1 MLYSFGSI
9 NHEGATMKLYHG
21 SDHIMDVPAF
31 GLGKVYN
38 DYGQGFYCTQHPDMA
53 GEWAVGFDHD
63 GYINEYT
70 FNAGGLETVDLDAP
84 EFTTL
89 HWLAVLLANRW
100 FDVRAPLANEA
111 REYLLTNFSVDLSSA
126 DIIEG
131 YRADDSYFTFAQ
143 DFINGTISYRQ
154 LGNAMRLGELGRQVV
169 VKSERAFSRLEFC
182 GAQVAPRSIWLP
194 RREHRDRE
202 ARERYFSRERNARE
216 KGDLFITQIIDEE
229 MGPNDDRLR

>member
-1 MLYSFGSI
+1 
-9 NHEGATMKLYHG
+9 MKLYHG
-21 SDHIMDVPAF
+21 SDHIVEAPTF
-31 GLGKVYN
+31 GLGKPYN
-38 DYGQGFYCTQHPDMA
+38 DYGLGFYCTQHPDMA

-63 GYINEYT
+63 GFVNEYDFET
-70 FNAGGLETVDLDAP
+70 NGLEIVDLDAP

-100 FDVRAPLANEA
+100 FDVRAPIANEA
-111 REYLLTNFSVDLSSA
+111 REYLLANFVVDLSKA
-126 DIIEG
+126 DVVEG

-154 LGNAMRLGELGRQVV
+154 LGNAMRLGELGKQVV
-169 VKSERAFSRLEFC
+169 VKSERAFSRLQFLD
-182 GAQVAPRSIWLP
+182 AQEAPRSIWLP
-194 RREHRDRE
+194 RRERRDRE
-202 ARERYFSRERNARE
+202 AREQYFDHERNARK

>member
-1 MLYSFGSI
+1 VKR
-9 NHEGATMKLYHG
+9 ADMKLYHG
-21 SDHIMDVPAF
+21 SDHIVEVPTYGF
-31 GLGKVYN
+31 GKPYN
-38 DYGQGFYCTQHPDMA
+38 DYGLGFYCTQHPDMA

-63 GYINEYT
+63 GFINEYDFDT
-70 FNAGGLETVDLDAP
+70 NGLKIVDLDAP

-100 FDVRAPLANEA
+100 FDVRAPIANEA
-111 REYLLTNFSVDLSSA
+111 REYLLANFSVDLSKA
-126 DIIEG
+126 DVVEG

-169 VKSERAFSRLEFC
+169 VKSERAFSRLQFQ
-182 GAQVAPRSIWLP
+182 GAQEALRPVWLP
-194 RREHRDRE
+194 RRERRDRE
-202 ARERYFSRERNARE
+202 AREQYFDHERNARK

-229 MGPNDDRLR
+229 MRPHDDRLR

>member
-1 MLYSFGSI
+1 
-9 NHEGATMKLYHG
+9 MKLYHG
-21 SDHIMDVPAF
+21 SDHIVEAPTF
-31 GLGKVYN
+31 GLGKPYN
-38 DYGQGFYCTQHPDMA
+38 DYGLGFYCTQHPDMA

-63 GYINEYT
+63 GFVNEYDFDT
-70 FNAGGLETVDLDAP
+70 NGLKIVDLDAP

-100 FDVRAPLANEA
+100 FDVRAPIANEA
-111 REYLLTNFSVDLSSA
+111 REYLLANFAVDLSKA
-126 DIIEG
+126 DVVEG

-169 VKSERAFSRLEFC
+169 VKSERAFSRLQFLD
-182 GAQVAPRSIWLP
+182 AQEAPRSVWLP
-194 RREHRDRE
+194 RRERRDRE
-202 ARERYFSRERNARE
+202 AREQYFDHERNARK

>member
-1 MLYSFGSI
+1 
-9 NHEGATMKLYHG
+9 MKLYHG
-21 SDHIMDVPAF
+21 SDHIVEAPTF
-31 GLGKVYN
+31 GLGKPYN
-38 DYGQGFYCTQHPDMA
+38 DYGLGFYCTQHPDMA

-63 GYINEYT
+63 GFVNEYDFDT
-70 FNAGGLETVDLDAP
+70 NGLKIVDLDAP

-100 FDVRAPLANEA
+100 FDVRAPIANEA
-111 REYLLTNFSVDLSSA
+111 REYLLANFAVDLSKA
-126 DIIEG
+126 DVVEG

-169 VKSERAFSRLEFC
+169 VKSERAFSRLQFLD
-182 GAQVAPRSIWLP
+182 AQEAPRSVWLP
-194 RREHRDRE
+194 RRERRDRE
-202 ARERYFSRERNARE
+202 AREQYFDHERNARK

-229 MGPNDDRLR
+229 MGPHDDRLR

>member
-1 MLYSFGSI
+1 
-9 NHEGATMKLYHG
+9 MKLYHG
-21 SDHIMDVPAF
+21 SDHIVEAPTF
-31 GLGKVYN
+31 GLGKPYN
-38 DYGQGFYCTQHPDMA
+38 DYGLGFYCTQHPDMA

-63 GYINEYT
+63 GFVNEYDFDT
-70 FNAGGLETVDLDAP
+70 NGLKIVDLDAP

-100 FDVRAPLANEA
+100 FDVRAPIANEA
-111 REYLLTNFSVDLSSA
+111 REYLLANFSVDLSKA
-126 DIIEG
+126 DVVEG

-169 VKSERAFSRLEFC
+169 VKSERAFSRLQFLD
-182 GAQVAPRSIWLP
+182 AQEAPRSVWLP
-194 RREHRDRE
+194 RRERCDRE
-202 ARERYFSRERNARE
+202 AREQYFDHERNARK

-229 MGPNDDRLR
+229 MGPHDDRLR

>member
-1 MLYSFGSI
+1 
-9 NHEGATMKLYHG
+9 MKLYHG
-21 SDHIMDVPAF
+21 SDHIVEAPTF
-31 GLGKVYN
+31 GLGKPYN
-38 DYGQGFYCTQHPDMA
+38 DCGLGFYCTQHPDMA

-63 GYINEYT
+63 GFVNEYDFDT
-70 FNAGGLETVDLDAP
+70 NGLEIVDLDAP

-100 FDVRAPLANEA
+100 FDVRAPIANEA
-111 REYLLTNFSVDLSSA
+111 REYLLANFVVDLSKA
-126 DIIEG
+126 DIVEG

-169 VKSERAFSRLEFC
+169 VKSERAFSRLQFLD
-182 GAQVAPRSIWLP
+182 AQEAPRSVWLP
-194 RREHRDRE
+194 RRERRDRE
-202 ARERYFSRERNARE
+202 AREQYFDHERNARK

-229 MGPNDDRLR
+229 MGPHDDRLR

>member
-1 MLYSFGSI
+1 
-9 NHEGATMKLYHG
+9 MKLYHG
-21 SDHIMDVPAF
+21 SDHIVEAPTF
-31 GLGKVYN
+31 GLGKPYN
-38 DYGQGFYCTQHPDMA
+38 DYGLGFYCTQHPDMA

-63 GYINEYT
+63 GFVNEYDFDT
-70 FNAGGLETVDLDAP
+70 NGLEIVDLDAQ

-100 FDVRAPLANEA
+100 FDVRAPIANEA
-111 REYLLTNFSVDLSSA
+111 REYLLANFAVDLSKA
-126 DIIEG
+126 DVVEG

-169 VKSERAFSRLEFC
+169 VKSERAFSRLQFLD
-182 GAQVAPRSIWLP
+182 AQEAPRSDWLP
-194 RREHRDRE
+194 RRERRDRE
-202 ARERYFSRERNARE
+202 AREQYFDHERNARK

-229 MGPNDDRLR
+229 MGPNDDHLR

>member
-1 MLYSFGSI
+1 
-9 NHEGATMKLYHG
+9 MKLYHG
-21 SDHIMDVPAF
+21 SDHIVEAPTY
-31 GLGKVYN
+31 GLGKPYN
-38 DYGQGFYCTQHPDMA
+38 DYGLGFYCTQHPDMA

-63 GYINEYT
+63 GFVNEYDFDT
-70 FNAGGLETVDLDAP
+70 NGLEIVDLDAL

-100 FDVRAPLANEA
+100 FDVRAPIANDA
-111 REYLLTNFSVDLSSA
+111 REYLLANFVVDLSKA
-126 DIIEG
+126 DVVEG

-169 VKSERAFSRLEFC
+169 VKSERAFSRLQFLD
-182 GAQVAPRSIWLP
+182 AQEAPRSVWLP
-194 RREHRDRE
+194 RRERRDRE
-202 ARERYFSRERNARE
+202 AREQYFDHERNARK

-229 MGPNDDRLR
+229 MGPHDDRLR

>member
-1 MLYSFGSI
+1 
-9 NHEGATMKLYHG
+9 MKLYHG
-21 SDHIMDVPAF
+21 SDHIVEAPAF
-31 GLGKVYN
+31 GLGKPYN
-38 DYGQGFYCTQHPDMA
+38 DYGPGFYCTQHPDMA

-63 GYINEYT
+63 GFVNEYDFDT
-70 FNAGGLETVDLDAP
+70 NGLKIVDLDAP

-100 FDVRAPLANEA
+100 FDVRAPIANEA
-111 REYLLTNFSVDLSSA
+111 REYLLANFAVDLSKA
-126 DIIEG
+126 DVVEG

-169 VKSERAFSRLEFC
+169 VKSERAFSRLQFLD
-182 GAQVAPRSIWLP
+182 AQEAPRSVWLP
-194 RREHRDRE
+194 RRERRDRE
-202 ARERYFSRERNARE
+202 AREQYFDHERNARK
-216 KGDLFITQIIDEE
+216 KGDLFITHIIDEE

>member
-1 MLYSFGSI
+1 
-9 NHEGATMKLYHG
+9 MKLYHG
-21 SDHIMDVPAF
+21 SDHIVEAPTF
-31 GLGKVYN
+31 GLGKPYN
-38 DYGQGFYCTQHPDMA
+38 DYGLGFYCTQHPDMA

-63 GYINEYT
+63 GFVNEYDFDT
-70 FNAGGLETVDLDAP
+70 NGLKIVDLDAP

-100 FDVRAPLANEA
+100 FDVRAPIANEA
-111 REYLLTNFSVDLSSA
+111 REYLLANFSVDLSKA
-126 DIIEG
+126 DVVEG

-169 VKSERAFSRLEFC
+169 VKSERAFSRLQFLD
-182 GAQVAPRSIWLP
+182 AQEAPRSVWLP
-194 RREHRDRE
+194 RRERRDRE
-202 ARERYFSRERNARE
+202 AREQYFDHERNARK

-229 MGPNDDRLR
+229 MGPNDDHLR

>member
-1 MLYSFGSI
+1 
-9 NHEGATMKLYHG
+9 MKLYHG
-21 SDHIMDVPAF
+21 SDHIVEVPTYGF
-31 GLGKVYN
+31 GKPYN
-38 DYGQGFYCTQHPDMA
+38 DYGLGFYCTQHPDMA

-63 GYINEYT
+63 GFVNEYDFDT
-70 FNAGGLETVDLDAP
+70 NGLEIVDLDAQ

-100 FDVRAPLANEA
+100 FDVRAPIANEA
-111 REYLLTNFSVDLSSA
+111 REYLLANFSVDLSKA
-126 DIIEG
+126 DVVEG

-169 VKSERAFSRLEFC
+169 VKSERAFSRLQFLDTQE
-182 GAQVAPRSIWLP
+182 APRSVWLP
-194 RREHRDRE
+194 RRERRDRE
-202 ARERYFSRERNARE
+202 AREQYFDHERNARK

-229 MGPNDDRLR
+229 MGPNDDHLR

>member
-1 MLYSFGSI
+1 
-9 NHEGATMKLYHG
+9 MKLYHG
-21 SDHIMDVPAF
+21 SDHIVEAPTYGF
-31 GLGKVYN
+31 GKPYN
-38 DYGQGFYCTQHPDMA
+38 DYGLGFYCTQHPDMA

-63 GYINEYT
+63 GFVNEYDFDT
-70 FNAGGLETVDLDAP
+70 NGLKIVDLDAP

-100 FDVRAPLANEA
+100 FDVRAPIANEA
-111 REYLLTNFSVDLSSA
+111 REYLLANFSVDLSKA
-126 DIIEG
+126 DVVEG

-169 VKSERAFSRLEFC
+169 VKSERAFSRLQFLD
-182 GAQVAPRSIWLP
+182 AQEAPRSVWLP
-194 RREHRDRE
+194 RRERRDRE
-202 ARERYFSRERNARE
+202 AREQYFDHERNARK

>member
-1 MLYSFGSI
+1 
-9 NHEGATMKLYHG
+9 MKLYHG
-21 SDHIMDVPAF
+21 SDHIVEAPTY
-31 GLGKVYN
+31 GLGKPYN
-38 DYGQGFYCTQHPDMA
+38 DYGLGFYCTQHPDMA

-63 GYINEYT
+63 GFVNEYDFDT
-70 FNAGGLETVDLDAP
+70 NGLEIVDLDAL

-100 FDVRAPLANEA
+100 FDVRAPIANEA
-111 REYLLTNFSVDLSSA
+111 REYLLANFAVDLSKA
-126 DIIEG
+126 DVIEG

-169 VKSERAFSRLEFC
+169 VKSERAFSRLQFL
-182 GAQVAPRSIWLP
+182 GAQEALRPVWLP

-202 ARERYFSRERNARE
+202 AREQYFNHERNARK
-216 KGDLFITQIIDEE
+216 KGDLFIAKIIDEE
-229 MGPNDDRLR
+229 MRPHDDRLR